1 MTREVAWRVPGRVN
15 LIGEHTDYN
24 DGLVLPMAIG
34 RSTVVRGARRGDGV
48 VRARSDVA
56 GDGLSKYVAG
66 AAWALR
72 ASGVDVVGADLVV
85 ESNLPIG
92 AGLSSSAALEVG
104 AVAVLAELSG
114 ARLSADDVALLA
126 WRAENEFVGVPTGTM
141 DQTVVACGRA
151 GHALLLDTRSGERRH
166 VPFAPEREGL
176 ALVVVDTGVQRTLA
190 DGRYAER
197 RRECEQAAATLGASL
212 RDVTLAQL
220 ADNSRMDDVARRRA
234 RHVVTENQRVAGV
247 AAALEGGTMASIG
260 NALVEGHASLRDDFE
275 VSCAELDLVVTTAMD
290 TGAIGARMTGAGF
303 GGCAI
308 VLVPQGEVPAIERA
322 VVSAFAAAGFARPDV
337 FTVRACEGAQS
348 LPIR

>member
-24 DGLVLPMAIG
+24 DGLALPMAID

-48 VRARSDVA
+48 VRAWSDVA
-56 GDGLSKYVAG
+56 GDGLSTYVAG
-66 AAWALR
+66 AALALR
-72 ASGVDVVGADLVV
+72 ASGIDVVGADLVV
-85 ESNLPIG
+85 ESELPIG

-114 ARLSADDVALLA
+114 ACLAADDLARLA

-166 VPFAPEREGL
+166 VPFAPEAEGL
-176 ALVVVDTGVQRTLA
+176 ALVVVDTGVQRRLA

-197 RRECEQAAATLGASL
+197 RRECERAAATLGASL

-220 ADNSRMDDVARRRA
+220 ENHPGLDDVARRRA
-234 RHVVTENQRVAGV
+234 RHVVRENQRVAGV
-247 AAALEGGTMASIG
+247 AAALESATMASIG
-260 NALVEGHASLRDDFE
+260 SALLESHASLRDDFE
-275 VSCAELDLVVTTAMD
+275 VSCAELDLVVSTATD
-290 TGAIGARMTGAGF
+290 AGAIGARMTGAGF

-308 VLVPQGEVPAIERA
+308 VLLSQDDVPAVERSLI
-322 VVSAFAAAGFARPDV
+322 SAFAAAGRGRPKV
-337 FTVRACEGAQS
+337 FSVRACEGAHP
-348 LPIR
+348 LPIP